1 MTVFKAFLKVLNKN
15 KSPIILYTVIL
26 ICFGAFN
33 FQTNDKSIS
42 FVADKPDV
50 YIMNNDEEEGITKN
64 LVNYLK
70 DNSNI
75 VELDEE
81 RLDDALFYRDVNY
94 IVYIPKNYRND
105 FLNGKNPT
113 IEVKST
119 TDAQASFEEMLLE
132 RYLKVANTLQG
143 IYQDEEELIREINE
157 VLETE
162 TSIELDSKVDV
173 SSLAKAT
180 FFYNF
185 LSYSMLAGVIYVI
198 CLIIS
203 SFNSRNVRKRIII
216 SSMNYK
222 KHNRILLLSNLLF
235 AFTLWLIYVIMSII
249 LCGKVI
255 FTSGGIIYLVNSLLF
270 TIMSVTLA
278 LLISTIVNNKDAIN
292 GIVNVVALGSSFLC
306 GAFVPVEYLPS
317 FIIKIAHILPSYWFI
332 NTNETVKYLEVFNF
346 NSLKPV
352 IINMGMLVFF
362 SILFIILNS
371 IISKRKQII
380 D

>member
-1 MTVFKAFLKVLNKN
+1 MTIFKAFLKVLNKN
-15 KSPIILYTVIL
+15 KPPIILYTVIL

-50 YIMNNDEEEGITKN
+50 YIVNNDEEEGITKN

-94 IVYIPKNYRND
+94 IVYIPKNYRSD
-105 FLNGKNPT
+105 FLNGKNPS

-143 IYQDEEELIREINE
+143 IYQDEEELISEINE
-157 VLETE
+157 ALKTE
-162 TSIELDSKVDV
+162 ASIELDSKVDV

-216 SSMNYK
+216 SRMNYQ
-222 KHNRILLLSNLLF
+222 KHNHILLLSNMLF
-235 AFTLWLIYVIMSII
+235 AFTLWLIYVIMSIV
-249 LCGKVI
+249 LCGSII
-255 FTSGGIIYLVNSLLF
+255 FTTSGIIYLINSLLF

-346 NSLKPV
+346 NSLKP
-352 IINMGMLVFF
+352 IITNMGMLVFF

-371 IISKRKQII
+371 IISKKKQILS
-380 D
+380 